1 MKLAIIKNVSDSLS
15 MHLKIFTLTLE
26 PVDPVQFSI
35 IETRAYFTVKLE
47 EYTVLN
53 KSNDTAFIYRYPAV
67 QFKQIKNTLMVIG
80 ISQGAALLEQL
91 SHARNEILS
100 GKNTC
105 TILERDAVIRN
116 EEFGISNTTRTYEFL
131 TPWLALNQ
139 QNAKKFYDLKG
150 KPERDAFIRRILIG
164 NLATLAKSL
173 DYKTPVPITCEA
185 KIRLRIDWMGHE
197 NVMVFLGKF
206 KTNLMIPDYFGM
218 GQSVSQ
224 GFGTIKCVPEILI
237 EDEEVN
243 AG

>member
-1 MKLAIIKNVSDSLS
+1 ML
-15 MHLKIFTLTLE
+15 LKIFTLTLD

-35 IETRAYFTVKLE
+35 ADIRAYFTVKLE

-67 QFKQIKNTLMVIG
+67 QCKQIKNTLIIIG

-91 SHARNEILS
+91 SQDLNEIS
-100 GKNTC
+100 AGINTC

-116 EEFGISNTTRTYEFL
+116 EEFGISDTTHTYEFL

-150 KPERDAFIRRILIG
+150 KPDRDAFIRRILIG
-164 NLATLAKSL
+164 NLETLAKSL

-185 KIRLRIDWMGHE
+185 KIRFRIDWMGRE

-206 KTNLMIPDYFGM
+206 KTNLRIPDYFGM
-218 GQSVSQ
+218 GLSVSQ
-224 GFGTIKCVPEILI
+224 GFGTIKRIPDIPVN
-237 EDEEVN
+237 EDE
-243 AG
+243 

>member
-1 MKLAIIKNVSDSLS
+1 

-26 PVDPVQFSI
+26 PVDPVQFSMA
-35 IETRAYFTVKLE
+35 ETRAYFAGKLE
-47 EYTVLN
+47 EHTVLN
-53 KSNDTAFIYRYPAV
+53 KSNDITFIYRYPAV
-67 QFKQIKNTLMVIG
+67 QCKQIKNLLMVIG

-91 SHARNEILS
+91 SHERNEILS

-105 TILERDAVIRN
+105 TILERDSVIRN
-116 EEFGISNTTRTYEFL
+116 EEFKISGTTHAYEFL

-139 QNAKKFYDLKG
+139 QNAKKFYNLKG

-164 NLATLAKSL
+164 NLETLAKSL

-185 KIRLRIDWMGHE
+185 KIRFRIDWMGRE

-206 KTNLMIPDYFGM
+206 RTNLRIPDYFGI

-224 GFGTIKCVPEILI
+224 GFGTIKSVPEIPVI
-237 EDEEVN
+237 DDEVN
-243 AG
+243 AE